1 MFFKPQHN
9 TIFPHPLLADE
20 EGVLAFSESI
30 TIEDIKTAYAFGLF
44 PWYND
49 YPIFWWNTDPRC
61 VLFPDQLK
69 ISKSMR
75 PYFNQN
81 KFQVTYNQAFN
92 EVITACR
99 EIERPGQA
107 GSWLNDDLI
116 SIFTT
121 LHDKGIVI
129 SVEVWQDE
137 ELVGGLYG
145 LKLGK
150 IFFGE
155 SMFARKP
162 NASKFG
168 FISLVQKLTKEGFVL
183 IDCQQET
190 DHLKSMGATTISK
203 LEFWGHIRK
212 NLFEILKED

>member
-1 MFFKPQHN
+1 MFFKPQN
-9 TIFPHPLLADE
+9 NAIFPHPLLADE
-20 EGVLAFSESI
+20 EGIIAFSEDL
-30 TIEDIKTAYAFGLF
+30 TLDDIKTAYAFGMF

-69 ISKSMR
+69 VSKSMR

-81 KFQVTYNQAFN
+81 KYRVTYNSAFDQVIN
-92 EVITACR
+92 ECKDIP
-99 EIERPGQA
+99 RPGQA

-116 SIFTT
+116 EIFQE
-121 LHDKGIVI
+121 LHENGIVQ
-129 SVEVWQDE
+129 SVEVWDDQ

-155 SMFARKP
+155 SMFSKKP

-168 FISLVQKLTKEGFVL
+168 FISIVKKLADEGVVL

-190 DHLKSMGATTISK
+190 DHLKSMGATTIGK
-203 LEFWGHIRK
+203 VEFWSYIKK
-212 NLFEILKED
+212 NLFEILKEE